1 MAEFEIRKSSDGQ
14 FYFVLQ
20 ADNNEIVATSERYTT
35 KQSCQHG
42 IDVVKRIAADATVN
56 DTTN

>member
-20 ADNNEIVATSERYTT
+20 ADNNEIVATSEMYTR
-35 KQSCQHG
+35 KESALNG
-42 IDVVKRIAADATVN
+42 VDVVKRIAANATVN
-56 DTTN
+56 DTTT